1 MTVAAPISVAPY
13 TLALCRPATGSVFGA
28 DGMPIAGALEANIAI
43 AADCIAR
50 AAGDHGA
57 SLVVFPQFAMTG
69 YTPLGPEAWLGAS
82 VTFPGPEMERLGE
95 AARKAGVYAVIQ
107 IAEKHA
113 AFPGRYF
120 FSVAILTPA
129 GDIGLAYRKNYSL
142 SLRTS
147 PVDVYDRF
155 VETFGH
161 EAFLPV
167 LDTPLG
173 GLGVTIG
180 AEPHWP
186 EPIRAMALKGAEV
199 ILNPIAAMQGI
210 DYLNRPGA
218 DLCRPVRAFENAV
231 YFGMA
236 NIAQGA
242 LPSQAWDHTG
252 RAIGEAVSE
261 EFHLSTIDIEALRRA
276 RSQPAGNLLAGML
289 PQIEEDRRDLPLWPS
304 NAFGDAPPAGFE
316 AMIAVETRVR
326 EGLQA
331 LGRDKAPAPEAQA

>member
-1 MTVAAPISVAPY
+1 MSGIAPY
-13 TLALCRPATGSVFGA
+13 TMALCRPATGSVFGA
-28 DGMPIAGALEANIAI
+28 DGMPLDGALDANIAI
-43 AADCIAR
+43 ACDAIAR
-50 AAGDHGA
+50 AAGEHGA
-57 SLVVFPQFAMTG
+57 RLVVFAQFAMTG
-69 YTPLGPEAWLGAS
+69 YTPLGPEAWLGAA

-95 AARKAGVYAVIQ
+95 AARKAGVYAAVQ

-120 FSVAILTPA
+120 FSVAVLTPE
-129 GDIGLAYRKNYSL
+129 GEIGLAYRKNYSL

-161 EAFLPV
+161 AAFLPV
-167 LDTPLG
+167 LDTPIG
-173 GLGVTIG
+173 GLGVSIG

-199 ILNPIAAMQGI
+199 ILNPVAAMQGI

-218 DLCRPVRAFENAV
+218 ELCRPVRAFENAV

-236 NIAQGA
+236 NIAQGE
-242 LPSQAWDHTG
+242 LPSQAWDYEG
-252 RAIGEAVSE
+252 RPIGAAVSE

-289 PQIEEDRRDLPLWPS
+289 PQIEEDRSALTLWPS
-304 NAFGDAPPAGFE
+304 NAFGDAPPAGFA
-316 AMIAVETRVR
+316 AMIAVETQVR
-326 EGLQA
+326 ERLQA
-331 LGRDKAPAPEAQA
+331 LGRDHAPAPEPTS